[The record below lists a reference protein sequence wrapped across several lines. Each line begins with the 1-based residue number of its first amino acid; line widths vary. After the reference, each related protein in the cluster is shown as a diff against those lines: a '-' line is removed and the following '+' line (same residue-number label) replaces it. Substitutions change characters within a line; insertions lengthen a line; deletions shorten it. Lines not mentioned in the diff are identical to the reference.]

1 MENQKILKFL
11 EHFSVITVGENKIP
25 NFSWTKQQTD
35 LYHAARQ
42 RVHRSFRST

>member
-25 NFSWTKQQTD
+25 NFSWTKQQTEK
-35 LYHAARQ
+35 LYNIK
-42 RVHRSFRST
+42 